1 MKNSLKMKEQRATLV
16 EELQAAVDL
25 ATSEER
31 DFTEAEETRQA
42 EIHDEVK
49 TLDGKIT
56 KAEETESI
64 LLRNVAAA
72 APASKSQEKEV
83 QEVRKSFSMSKAISD
98 IVNKGQLTG
107 LEAEMA
113 QEGRSEMAK
122 MGKTTRG
129 NLTLPSFLME
139 GRANEGYGT
148 SSDPAGDSSVTLQGQ
163 SGIIGKDVAAMAA
176 GLRPVPIIEQMGATR
191 IQAQGDVVLPV
202 LPNQDAT
209 ETVEGATVNNID
221 GDFGAVTLSP
231 KRFAM
236 RMDLTRQLLV
246 QSAANLDA
254 VIQADMANAIAN
266 KLDED
271 IISDI
276 FAQLATASKIT
287 NGSVTSTTV
296 CTATDF
302 ADILSHEGGF
312 LSQNPAGQSLALLM
326 DPTMAS
332 FLKGVESSAGGQ
344 VANLNNNVLGFPVF
358 TSTNV
363 KQQTVVADTYFSGIS
378 STTNETDIR
387 PILFLDPS
395 DIFYAVFGG
404 LDVTVDPYT
413 DAHKGQVRL
422 IADYY
427 ADGAIRRVGSGRI
440 LAGLTAN
447 ATPA

>member
-163 SGIIGKDVAAMAA
+163 SGFIGKDVAAMAA

-276 FAQLATASKIT
+276 FAQLAAASKIT
-287 NGSVTSTTV
+287 NGSVSSTTV

-332 FLKGVESSAGGQ
+332 YLKGVESSAGGQ

-378 STTNETDIR
+378 STSTETAVR